1 MSEQTEQTEQIKQT
15 EQTDQTDSSVLY
27 DDDAKIM
34 IVLCPHCKDTVI
46 IEQLNCCIFRHG
58 VFKDSGQQISPH
70 APKLEC
76 DNLFENNLIFG
87 CSKPFQ
93 IVKDETDPSNIQKM
107 KVVICEY
114 I

>member
-1 MSEQTEQTEQIKQT
+1 MSEQIQQTQQIQQTEQS
-15 EQTDQTDSSVLY
+15 EQTDSSVLY

-58 VFKDSGQQISPH
+58 AFKDSNQQISPH
-70 APKLEC
+70 APKSEC
-76 DNLFENNLIFG
+76 DSLVEQNLIFG
-87 CSKPFQ
+87 CGKPFQ
-93 IVKDETDPSNIQKM
+93 ILKDDTEPSNIQKM
-107 KVVICEY
+107 KVVICDY